1 VIPLSFQCV
10 QTCCRAGG
18 YDPEAQQPHCITLP
32 YDSLVELI
40 EHLKA
45 CVEVA
50 TSRTGN
56 WQRFCVREES
66 VLSFLLQV
74 SCLLDEGVSPTILQ
88 LLQCAI
94 CGSKA
99 NSSSSSS
106 SQVSYGLSF

>member
-1 VIPLSFQCV
+1 VH
-10 QTCCRAGG
+10 
-18 YDPEAQQPHCITLP
+18 QPHSITLP

-56 WQRFCVREES
+56 WQCFCVREES

-74 SCLLDEGVSPTILQ
+74 ACLLDEGVSPTILQ

-99 NSSSSSS
+99 ANSSASS
-106 SQVSYGLSF
+106 SQVSYQVIILV

>member
-1 VIPLSFQCV
+1 M
-10 QTCCRAGG
+10 
-18 YDPEAQQPHCITLP
+18 QQPHSITLP

-56 WQRFCVREES
+56 WQCFCVREES

-74 SCLLDEGVSPTILQ
+74 ACLLDEGVSPTILQ

-99 NSSSSSS
+99 TSSSATN
-106 SQVSYGLSF
+106 SQVSYQECACCVSFKV